1 MPNLGPPFLFA
12 HAPLPRHY
20 QAMAEDEPWL
30 WMIAGPNGAGK
41 TTFATQAIRDEF
53 RLEHF
58 VNTDEIARQL
68 SPDAPGAAQIQS
80 GRLMLGEFD
89 RLRKERTSFAVETTL
104 SSVSY
109 LKKATAMRYDGW
121 KVGLLYFWL
130 ASPELSQIRVSQRVA
145 IGGHDVS
152 ASDIF
157 RRYER
162 SLNNLPKYLE
172 VCDKFAMF
180 DNSKDAPD
188 LIAEGWA
195 GGLDNVWNDTIV
207 KQLLYDA
214 YQAFTNK
221 DTKHH
226 EQ

>member
-1 MPNLGPPFLFA
+1 MFA
-12 HAPLPRHY
+12 PTSIPRHY
-20 QAMAEDEPWL
+20 QPMAEDEPWL
-30 WMIAGPNGAGK
+30 WIIAGPNGAGK

-53 RLEHF
+53 HLEHF

-68 SPDAPGAAQIQS
+68 SPEAPDAAQIQS

-109 LKKATAMRYDGW
+109 LKKATAMRHDGW
-121 KVGLLYFWL
+121 RVGLLYFWL
-130 ASPELSQIRVSQRVA
+130 ESPELSQIRVSQRVA

-152 ASDIF
+152 TGDIY

-162 SLNNLPKYLE
+162 SLNNLPKYLV
-172 VCDKFAMF
+172 VCDKFVMF
-180 DNSKDAPD
+180 NNSKDAPD

-195 GGLDNVWNDTIV
+195 GGLDIVWNDNIV
-207 KQLLYDA
+207 KQVLYDA
-214 YQAFTNK
+214 YQSFTN
-221 DTKHH
+221 
-226 EQ
+226 